1 MRPRALVGRLL
12 LCGVDDDGVGTR
24 IDGGLVISAEPPHDI
39 WRGTVRRTDL
49 GDLAPLIRLLDRR
62 ALDHQP
68 VAHLGLHRP
77 LLPSANRPAC
87 TKKLSLGAQ
96 ALCNCLATPRDISP
110 VGAVRM
116 TGSNAM
122 TIL

>member
-1 MRPRALVGRLL
+1 MRPRPLVGRFL
-12 LCGVDDDGVGTR
+12 LCGVDDDGVRTR
-24 IDGGLVISAEPPHDI
+24 IDGGFVMSAEPPHDI

-77 LLPSANRPAC
+77 LLPSANRPAGM
-87 TKKLSLGAQ
+87 KKLSLWAQ
-96 ALCNCLATPRDISP
+96 ALCNCLIEVGDISLS
-110 VGAVRM
+110 G
-116 TGSNAM
+116 
-122 TIL
+122 LY